1 MSESLNKIN
10 HLLKE
15 HKKSTRN
22 RSNFGKKSKTEYLTI
37 KPSLIIIFIYC
48 LYDTEQRC
56 SVMSGGA
63 FVPFKAS
70 ADAFFILIHAI
81 NKEDRQCIL
90 MMR

>member
-1 MSESLNKIN
+1 M
-10 HLLKE
+10 
-15 HKKSTRN
+15 
-22 RSNFGKKSKTEYLTI
+22 FG
-37 KPSLIIIFIYC
+37 
-48 LYDTEQRC
+48 D
-56 SVMSGGA
+56 VWGA

>member
-56 SVMSGGA
+56 SVMSGGLLS
-63 FVPFKAS
+63 PLRHRRTL
-70 ADAFFILIHAI
+70 FFILIHAI
-81 NKEDRQCIL
+81 NKEDR
-90 MMR
+90 